1 MIAECTLEDYLD
13 FLLLERR
20 LSKATIESYRFD
32 LTPFINWLSQHKLA
46 LEDCRPELLENFLNE
61 VAGSLDYAPTSVA
74 RHFSSL
80 RGFLLFAN
88 DEGRYPYSTEAMLSA
103 PKLGQYLPQCLTTD
117 EIDEVF
123 GNIQAASKFPQRD
136 TALIELLYSAGL
148 RISEAL
154 ALRVKDLD
162 FENEWL
168 TPTGKGNKQ
177 RLVPL
182 GKKAKENLQGW
193 LKERPGW
200 EPKSDHVIL
209 NRHGKK
215 MSRMGAWKI
224 VNACTASLGKRISPH
239 TFRHSFAT
247 HCLAG
252 GMDLRVLQELL
263 GHVDLTTTEIYTH
276 VGSDFAREEHRQF
289 HPREMALK
297 KDQHGQTRKTL

>member
-1 MIAECTLEDYLD
+1 MTAERTLEDYLD

-32 LTPFINWLSQHKLA
+32 LVPFINWLSQRQLA
-46 LEDCRPELLENFLNE
+46 LEDCNPKELEEFLNE
-61 VAGSLDYAPTSVA
+61 VAGSLDYRPTSVA

-80 RGFLLFAN
+80 RGFLLFAT
-88 DEGRYPYSTEAMLSA
+88 DEGRYPFSVEAMLSA
-103 PKLGQYLPQCLTTD
+103 PKLGHYLPQCLTVD

-123 GNIQAASKFPQRD
+123 GNIEAASKFPLRD

-154 ALRVKDLD
+154 GLKLKDIN
-162 FENEWL
+162 FEDEWL

-182 GKKAKENLQGW
+182 GKKAKENLLKW
-193 LKERPGW
+193 LKERPSW
-200 EPKSDHVIL
+200 NPQSDHVIL

-224 VNACTASLGKRISPH
+224 VNACTASLGKPISPH

-263 GHVDLTTTEIYTH
+263 GHADLTTTEIYTH
-276 VGSDFAREEHRQF
+276 IGSDFAREEHRQF
-289 HPREMALK
+289 HPRELALRK
-297 KDQHGQTRKTL
+297 EHHGQIRKTL

>member
-1 MIAECTLEDYLD
+1 MTAEFALEAYLD
-13 FLLLERR
+13 HLLLDRQ

-32 LTPFINWLSQHKLA
+32 LKPFITWLSENGLKL
-46 LEDCRPELLENFLNE
+46 EECSPDLLEAFLNE
-61 VAGSLDYAPTSVA
+61 VAGSLAYAPTSVA

-80 RGFLLFAN
+80 RGFLVFSN
-88 DEGRYPYSTEAMLSA
+88 EEGRYPFSVEAMLSA
-103 PKLGQYLPQCLTTD
+103 PKLGHYLPQCLS
-117 EIDEVF
+117 IDEVDEVF
-123 GNIQAASKFPQRD
+123 RTIREASPQPLRD
-136 TALIELLYSAGL
+136 AALIELLYSAGL

-154 ALRVKDLD
+154 GLRIGNLD

-182 GKKAKENLQGW
+182 GKKAKENLLKW
-193 LKERPGW
+193 LEERPSW
-200 EPKSDHVIL
+200 KPQSDHVIL

-224 VNACTASLGKRISPH
+224 VNACTAGLGKKISPH

-263 GHVDLTTTEIYTH
+263 GHADLTTTEIYTH
-276 VGSDFAREEHRQF
+276 VGNDFAREEHRQF

-297 KDQHGQTRKTL
+297 KEYHGQTRKTL